1 MANIPAAI
9 RRLVIE
15 RAENRCEYC
24 GLSQISQIATFHI
37 DHVIPTAAG
46 GETTEDNLALAC
58 VSCSLRKGAR
68 LTAID
73 PLTRE
78 EAPIFNPRKDRWQE
92 HFLWDDIYVGGQTP
106 TGRATVL
113 ALAMNRTTALLIR
126 GEESLRGRHPY
137 P

>member
-1 MANIPAAI
+1 MANVPTAL
-9 RRLVIE
+9 RRQVIE

-24 GLSQISQIATFHI
+24 GLSQVSQIATFHI

-78 EAPIFNPRKDRWQE
+78 DAPIFNPRKEKWQT
-92 HFLWDDIYVGGQTP
+92 HFHWDGVYVGGRTP

-126 GEESLRGRHPY
+126 GEESYRGRHPY